1 MEISVLALYTIQYL
15 IRMPSYSLP
24 ENEFLYDEVIHNCK
38 CTLAQMAPPLLVRA
52 RQRVSLYVQ
61 ELQGASIITNIK
73 KCKTNVCNVA

>member
-73 KCKTNVCNVA
+73 

>member
-1 MEISVLALYTIQYL
+1 MEISVVALYTIQYL
-15 IRMPSYSLP
+15 IRMRSYSLP